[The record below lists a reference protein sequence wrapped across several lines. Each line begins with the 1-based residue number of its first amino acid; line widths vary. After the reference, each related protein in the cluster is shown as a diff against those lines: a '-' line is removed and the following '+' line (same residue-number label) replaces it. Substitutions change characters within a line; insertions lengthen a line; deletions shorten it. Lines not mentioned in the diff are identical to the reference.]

1 MPQVEPAM
9 PPEQPQQS
17 HANRQ
22 FARLVGVVVEE
33 GPSGGWAPIVV
44 AGSET
49 RLLLCCECAHDDND
63 NDEEGWNHVHLKQI
77 LW

>member
-1 MPQVEPAM
+1 MSSSTKA
-9 PPEQPQQS
+9 
-17 HANRQ
+17 
-22 FARLVGVVVEE
+22 
-33 GPSGGWAPIVV
+33 PSGGWAPIVV